1 MDWFHARH
9 GASCLLHGVSGRP
22 VLRPQSCP
30 REVVSPGPR
39 MVGRGGHGHAVA
51 GHGQCRAHL
60 RGREVLL
67 DVPGVPGA
75 TPRIPRRME
84 VARREL
90 VADGPRWL
98 DGMQA
103 GDVHVWWLLPAL
115 LNALLSDT
123 RYLEEELELLSE
135 EERLDCN
142 ACWPGGFPQGAWDP
156 TVALRVLSKATA
168 RRVLGRYLGIA
179 PGAVCLA
186 KTSHGKPRVVQG
198 PGPGVEYSV
207 THTRGIFGMA
217 VGHSVG
223 VGLDAE
229 RLDRATSLDPLK
241 LAKRRMHEDEVA
253 QLAGLASDAVTLR
266 AGFNALW
273 TAKEAFVKAA
283 GRGISAPPGLRGFA
297 IELPRGFL
305 DPELSLALASAGW
318 SHRAAIALHDD
329 AAGGVE
335 PWGADSDPFDR
346 PDGEF
351 EHTLLL
357 SRPAHEHVASL
368 CLRAPKGA
376 ALCAPPTVPEFLLCD

>member
-1 MDWFHARH
+1 M
-9 GASCLLHGVSGRP
+9 
-22 VLRPQSCP
+22 
-30 REVVSPGPR
+30 
-39 MVGRGGHGHAVA
+39 
-51 GHGQCRAHL
+51 
-60 RGREVLL
+60 
-67 DVPGVPGA
+67 
-75 TPRIPRRME
+75 
-84 VARREL
+84 
-90 VADGPRWL
+90 
-98 DGMQA
+98 
-103 GDVHVWWLLPAL
+103 
-115 LNALLSDT
+115 
-123 RYLEEELELLSE
+123 
-135 EERLDCN
+135 
-142 ACWPGGFPQGAWDP
+142 
-156 TVALRVLSKATA
+156 ALRVLSKATA

-253 QLAGLASDAVTLR
+253 QLAGLASDAGERGVRARCVGHWRARAMGNSPLALRLAVTLR